1 MPTQQPIAASK
12 PEVVFPVLQLPKL
25 ELCFADGTLLWL
37 RQVNT
42 DPLKRVVEHQG
53 KPLHV
58 DLRDIEPLLE
68 DEVFH
73 AAAQDRAGVIFF
85 TLRKHFKSAGEFV
98 QCVQQLSAPQLQRRA
113 A

>member
-1 MPTQQPIAASK
+1 MHPQLTAAASK
-12 PEVVFPVLQLPKL
+12 PEVVFHVLQLPKL

-42 DPLKRVVEHQG
+42 DPLTRAVDHQG
-53 KPLHV
+53 QLLQV

-73 AAAQDRAGVIFF
+73 AAHCDRAGVIFF
-85 TLRKHFKSAGEFV
+85 TLRKHFKSAGEFIHT
-98 QCVQQLSAPQLQRRA
+98 VQQLQA